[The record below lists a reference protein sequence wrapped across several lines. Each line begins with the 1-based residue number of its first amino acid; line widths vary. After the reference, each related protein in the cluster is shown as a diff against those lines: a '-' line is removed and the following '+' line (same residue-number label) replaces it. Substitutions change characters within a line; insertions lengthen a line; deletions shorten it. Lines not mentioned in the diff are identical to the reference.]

1 MNSRPMK
8 GSQFIVKHEPLVY
21 RRILKGV
28 STWRNVAQGDE
39 ADIKRILAACFRGN
53 DALSSEDI
61 IRILTFE
68 LGWMDD
74 EKAEVLIASF
84 IRNGWVVGDVESLTP
99 TFSTKNV
106 SAPLGWF
113 PRIEKLLDLS
123 GPTVLQVEPREKP
136 VLAINKLSEEAPVT
150 TDARQRKERRLI
162 RYISDKSGLG
172 KAEVL
177 RRAKRK
183 ETSFV
188 VCTTW
193 MALALVAREQ
203 NLDMDDIIE
212 SLSTSRVA

>member
-1 MNSRPMK
+1 M
-8 GSQFIVKHEPLVY
+8 VKHEPLVY

-39 ADIKRILAACFRGN
+39 SDIKRILAACFRGN
-53 DALSSEDI
+53 DTLSSEDI

-74 EKAEVLIASF
+74 EKADVLIGSF
-84 IRNGWVVGDVESLTP
+84 IRNGWLVGDVESLTP
-99 TFSTKNV
+99 TFSTKNI

-136 VLAINKLSEEAPVT
+136 ALAINKLSEEAPVT

-188 VCTTW
+188 VCTIW

-212 SLSTSRVA
+212 SLSSSRVA

>member
-1 MNSRPMK
+1 M
-8 GSQFIVKHEPLVY
+8 
-21 RRILKGV
+21 
-28 STWRNVAQGDE
+28 AQGDE

-53 DALSSEDI
+53 DTLSSEDI

-84 IRNGWVVGDVESLTP
+84 IKNGWVVGDVESLTP
-99 TFSTKNV
+99 TFSTKNI

-113 PRIEKLLDLS
+113 PRIEKLLHLS
-123 GPTVLQVEPREKP
+123 PPPVLP
-136 VLAINKLSEEAPVT
+136 VQQTQNTALAINKLSEEAPVT

-162 RYISDKSGLG
+162 RYISDQSGLG
-172 KAEVL
+172 KTEVL

-212 SLSTSRVA
+212 SLSSSRVA